1 MAVIRET
8 RVTPDV
14 EGDVVE
20 RNTVTERPVVIE
32 RRVVKKRGGFG
43 WGMILGVLI
52 VAGAIVAY
60 AYNQGSFQTAGA
72 RADQATQTAQVEAS
86 QTADNARQAVNNAT
100 EDNSSAPTQPE
111 SDTPPQQQ

>member
-32 RRVVKKRGGFG
+32 RPVKKKGGFG
-43 WGMILGVLI
+43 WGMLLGVLI
-52 VAGAIVAY
+52 VAGAIVAF
-60 AYNQGSFQTAGA
+60 AYNQGSFQTAGV
-72 RADQATQTAQVEAS
+72 RADQATQTARVEAS

-100 EDNSSAPTQPE
+100 ERDSSQPTQ
-111 SDTPPQQQ
+111 SN